1 MLKIHINLRWDLI
14 EAVSLKQHIL
24 FLDQL
29 YNLYLIVLYVNMF
42 KKKRLGNKYRY
53 LHQFIG
59 SKLHHRQIYG
69 ILVFIKDKKNMAQ
82 HLRRDKVL
90 GNG

>member
-24 FLDQL
+24 FLD
-29 YNLYLIVLYVNMF
+29 LYLIVLYVNML
-42 KKKRLGNKYRY
+42 KKKRFGNKYRY

-82 HLRRDKVL
+82 HPRRDKVL